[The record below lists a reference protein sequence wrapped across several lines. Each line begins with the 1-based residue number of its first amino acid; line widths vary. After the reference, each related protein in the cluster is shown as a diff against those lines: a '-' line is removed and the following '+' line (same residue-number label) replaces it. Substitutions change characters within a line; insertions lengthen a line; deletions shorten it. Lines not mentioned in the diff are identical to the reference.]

1 MNNAQKHIKAK
12 EQITKALKA
21 LEAAAELIGDTHEYN
36 TPSDIFHG
44 STVKAY
50 NNIIT
55 ASLILNEV
63 QTI

>member
-12 EQITKALKA
+12 EQITKALK
-21 LEAAAELIGDTHEYN
+21 LLNLAAELVGDTHEYN
-36 TPSDIFHG
+36 TSSDIFHA

-50 NNIIT
+50 NDIIT